1 MSKHIVTGIKPYDF
15 VDQDGQRLQGVK
27 VFYLDNDAEDSAG
40 AKGFFPLNLSITGD
54 HVSKFSAIPGIYDLD
69 FKQVS
74 DKFGKPVLRL
84 RNVEFVK
91 PATLPAV

>member
-15 VDQDGQRLQGVK
+15 ADQDGQRLQGVK
-27 VFYLDNDAEDSAG
+27 VYYLDNDAEDSKG

-54 HVSKFSAIPGIYDLD
+54 HAAKFRSIPGVYDLD

-74 DKFGKPVLRL
+74 DKYGKPMLKL
-84 RNVEFVK
+84 RNVDFVK
-91 PATLPAV
+91 PVTLPSI